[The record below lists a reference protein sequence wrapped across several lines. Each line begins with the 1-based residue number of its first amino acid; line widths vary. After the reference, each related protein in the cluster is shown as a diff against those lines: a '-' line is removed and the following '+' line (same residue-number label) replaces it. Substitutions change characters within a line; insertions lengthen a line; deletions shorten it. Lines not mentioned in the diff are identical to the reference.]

1 MKVVLTALN
10 AKFVHTNL
18 AVRYLK
24 RYTEKMDYECVIK
37 EFSINDQL
45 ERILEE
51 IIKEKPQ
58 VVGFSCYIWNI
69 DMVIKLA
76 QLIKK
81 VDNHIEILYGGPEV
95 SYDSMEFLTQNEG
108 EYLIEGEGEATY
120 REFIEYKL
128 CSREIAGIRGL
139 YRKRADGTVEGSGP
153 RPLLNM
159 DELVFPY
166 VPEDNFENRIVYYEA
181 SRGCPFRC
189 KYCLSSTIQGVRF
202 RNIDMVKEELGFL
215 MEKGVTLVK
224 FVDRTFNCNRAYA
237 REIWRFLIG
246 ADTRTTFHFEISA
259 DLLTDEDITLL
270 NTAPKGRFQFEIG
283 VQTTNPQV
291 VKNIDRTMSVAM
303 VARKVQQLREKDNIN
318 LHLDLIAG
326 LPGEDFE
333 SFKKSFND
341 VFYMKPHVIQL
352 GFLKL
357 LKGSSMREEEHKWGM
372 TYTPYPPY
380 EILKNNYISYDEL
393 IILKKVEEVVDKYHN
408 SGRFNTILKY
418 FYPKFQSPV
427 DFYLKLADFFDKRGY
442 FARSISGVDYYR
454 ILLEFNEKLIGTDEI
469 VLKDIIKY
477 DFLSTN
483 KKNWIP
489 GFLDRNVTKEEER
502 RIKDILIEKYHI
514 SSTKG
519 VYVEGFNIDIMKF
532 VSDNLVHMEKCYV
545 IYNNEEVDVKVLY
558 PEQLL

>member
-454 ILLEFNEKLIGTDEI
+454 ILLEFSEKLIGTDEI

>member
-76 QLIKK
+76 QLIRK

-202 RNIDMVKEELGFL
+202 RNIEMVKEELGFL

-357 LKGSSMREEEHKWGM
+357 LKGSSMREEEYKWGM

>member
-202 RNIDMVKEELGFL
+202 RNIEMVKEELGFL

-357 LKGSSMREEEHKWGM
+357 LKGSSMREEEYKWGM